1 MIKMKETTSK
11 CGLTAF
17 SVSFFQHAVV
27 LLLLTD
33 CCGGVTMSPS
43 ELNSNSRA
51 SADSSSHY
59 ISFAKTEF
67 FIYTIGLAVFT
78 FAVHLLINYMQ
89 GNKAQTVTEGGK
101 TRYKSEEN
109 KLLVEDAIKKEIQT
123 DGNKTREEMKK
134 LLELQRET
142 DEKTELTRRI
152 KEKDDIILDL
162 EEKLQMKASLV
173 DALNFQKQTLENQ
186 KDQLKEKLQQ
196 KANMADG
203 LKEQKQ
209 TLENHKDQMKL
220 QLKEVEKKKEENKEK
235 LLSVENKITEA
246 ENKKKD
252 KGGLLKEKENLTDV
266 KWKLDEQKTNWE
278 KLILSVEQMLQRI
291 DVLVNSDQ
299 VQETTVHSNQ
309 GFELLDERRTGV
321 SF

>member
-1 MIKMKETTSK
+1 MFCLKE
-11 CGLTAF
+11 GLAPVLRCL
-17 SVSFFQHAVV
+17 SVSPSSHILTFLVV
-27 LLLLTD
+27 FLIILT
-33 CCGGVTMSPS
+33 CWAGP
-43 ELNSNSRA
+43 
-51 SADSSSHY
+51 SSSP
-59 ISFAKTEF
+59 
-67 FIYTIGLAVFT
+67 IGFPPAAFHCILVVVALIVL
-78 FAVHLLINYMQ
+78 VYLLK
-89 GNKAQTVTEGGK
+89 NKV
-101 TRYKSEEN
+101 
-109 KLLVEDAIKKEIQT
+109 LDAIKTEIQT
-123 DGNKTREEMKK
+123 DGNKTRDEMKI
-134 LLELQRET
+134 LLELQREKDENIQLTRWIKEKDDIIYAQTET
-142 DEKTELTRRI
+142 DAIKTEIQREKDKNTELMGRI
-152 KEKDDIILDL
+152 KAKDDIILDL